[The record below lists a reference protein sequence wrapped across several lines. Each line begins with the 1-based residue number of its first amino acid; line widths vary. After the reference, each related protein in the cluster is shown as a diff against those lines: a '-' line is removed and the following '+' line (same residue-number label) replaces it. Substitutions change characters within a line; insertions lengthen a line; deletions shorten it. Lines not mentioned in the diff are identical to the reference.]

1 MTINDQIRDEKSP
14 LGKAFEKQKKK
25 TIEDQGQ
32 KQVEALNIL
41 KSNNQLTVEDVICKS
56 VLNNDEAKK
65 ELYKIKEI
73 EQNVYREKLVYE
85 TNEYKYSFKY
95 FPTIRTF
102 GKDIYD
108 CAITLKEADE
118 YQNDLLV
125 EIMNFKKNTKPRSPE
140 KKQEKELVLKNLY
153 DFWEG
158 RENILVAFESKI
170 SFTKSKGSGFLN
182 FDRSELKILTPKQML
197 QRLPIAL
204 AQLKAGNNSESLLNE
219 IRQIVYSLY

>member
-1 MTINDQIRDEKSP
+1 MIRLEMKN
-14 LGKAFEKQKKK
+14 LLWERLLKNKQKK

-32 KQVEALNIL
+32 KQVEVFNTL

-95 FPTIRTF
+95 FPKIRTF

-118 YQNDLLV
+118 YQNVLLA

-140 KKQEKELVLKNLY
+140 KKQEK
-153 DFWEG
+153 
-158 RENILVAFESKI
+158 
-170 SFTKSKGSGFLN
+170 
-182 FDRSELKILTPKQML
+182 
-197 QRLPIAL
+197 
-204 AQLKAGNNSESLLNE
+204 
-219 IRQIVYSLY
+219 